1 MMGLILTSAGS
12 YPRIGETPEAQRHR
26 RAYAQRERAEIS
38 DVEWRAV
45 EDEVAGQ
52 VVREQTAVG
61 LDVVTATS
69 SPR

>member
-1 MMGLILTSAGS
+1 MRDLILTSAGS

-26 RAYAQRERAEIS
+26 RAYSQRERAEIS

-61 LDVVTATS
+61 LDVVIATS